1 MRRIKDI
8 DIHGEQ
14 GRHALVAELRE
25 YPTFASCSRDDMGDL
40 VASAREF
47 RLPPEWSLLQE
58 GVPADAFYVIREGT
72 ARVFD
77 GRTEIATVG
86 PGDVLGEMAFLRGGQ
101 RRATVSSTTRLTG
114 IRVDY
119 DTLSDVIARR
129 PRLGQALKAVYE
141 SRVA

>member
-1 MRRIKDI
+1 MRRIKDT
-8 DIHGEQ
+8 DVHREQ

-25 YPTFASCSRDDMGDL
+25 YPTFASCSSADVGDL
-40 VASAREF
+40 VAAAREF
-47 RLPPEWSLLQE
+47 RLPPDWSLLQE
-58 GVPADAFYVIREGT
+58 GIPADAFYVIREGT

-86 PGDVLGEMAFLRGGQ
+86 PGDVVGEMAFLGGGQ
-101 RRATVSSTTRLTG
+101 RRATVSSATRLTG

-119 DTLSDVIARR
+119 DTLNDVIARR
-129 PRLGQALKAVYE
+129 PRVGEALKAVYE